1 LPHFPTVPAAHY
13 YHQNQP
19 YLTGGT
25 I

>member
-19 YLTGGT
+19 YLIGGT